1 MEVAGWVGFAMTQ
14 IFYLPQIIKIFR
26 NHNVSSLALPSW
38 FILAT
43 ALLSSLIYSVSIH
56 NNVFIAGNAAGL
68 TQSLFMIGLIFR
80 FRKVEVIEAKVN

>member
-1 MEVAGWVGFAMTQ
+1 MEVAGWIGFALTQ
-14 IFYLPQIIKIFR
+14 IFYFPQIIKILR
-26 NHNVSSLALPSW
+26 NHNVSGLALPSW

-68 TQSLFMIGLIFR
+68 TQSFFMISLIL
-80 FRKVEVIEAKVN
+80 KYGKGEAVKAKVG